1 MNGAITGTH
10 ARARLDGRG
19 GLDAEGALVALRL
32 EHKLRAESQHEQPT
46 VTAHAALLLRE
57 LKQDARAGRA
67 IDRLAEKGS
76 GKQQHSNCRARRW
89 GARAR
94 APCGLEQPLAV
105 RCDDNAPG
113 AAPQHFRAPVGSP
126 RRRRE
131 VAQGEQSA
139 HGKLQARD
147 MIETD

>member
-1 MNGAITGTH
+1 M
-10 ARARLDGRG
+10 RS
-19 GLDAEGALVALRL
+19 
-32 EHKLRAESQHEQPT
+32 KSQHEEPT
-46 VTAHAALLLRE
+46 VAAHAALLLCE

-67 IDRLAEKGS
+67 VDRLAEKGS

-131 VAQGEQSA
+131 VAQGEQGA
-139 HGKLQARD
+139 HGQFTQGQQGQISRILLVTLTLNPPTLEGSKEEDDREPD
-147 MIETD
+147 